1 MRLEGD
7 GHHGATRSCDRAG
20 AVKQRLMTQVHAVEI
35 ADGDAAQGAKPI
47 G

>member
-20 AVKQRLMTQVHAVEI
+20 TGKQRLVT
-35 ADGDAAQGAKPI
+35 
-47 G
+47 